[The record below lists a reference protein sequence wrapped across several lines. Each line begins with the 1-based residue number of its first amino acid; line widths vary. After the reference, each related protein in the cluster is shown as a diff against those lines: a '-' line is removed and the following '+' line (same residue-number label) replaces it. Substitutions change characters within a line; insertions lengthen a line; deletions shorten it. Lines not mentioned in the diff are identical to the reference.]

1 MSVRW
6 HPCLIIEVRKLLLYA
21 ELFIWVTERKVKRVS
36 LLLKSKTPIKAIYGG
51 IFLAAITGCS
61 PEKTSEQQSIATTP
75 VAQPSPVKHE
85 LAKAEITNA
94 NNFEL
99 KQEPVY
105 FSFYDLGINAG
116 DDAAKHLTVTADGAA
131 QTAEIIDRD
140 GNGEQDGLLLAIDL
154 PSAGKKSVIISSD
167 PVLQKPALKK
177 QTQAE
182 ISIKEGGEWK
192 GKEYVGGTFKNVD
205 KVTPPPQY
213 TDHSYWIRYEG
224 PGIESD
230 KVAYRIYLD
239 WRNGFDIFGKRVND
253 VVLQNVGQ
261 DGYDSYHLNADWGV
275 DVLKVGKS
283 LGMGGFGF
291 WNGKGVDLVSLVDTR
306 EAIITNN
313 GNLFS
318 GFKINYNGWQINNQ
332 KLDVNAHFTMNA
344 GSRLVNVKLEASH
357 QLPNIAIGLVKHP
370 NTTLIEGP
378 QNISGYAWTYVGSWG
393 KQSWSG
399 ENDHLG
405 MAVIFRRDDRAQQ
418 TTDENS
424 YVSVMKDKGGELEYY
439 FVAAWEHELDGIKT
453 ETDFKAYLDRE
464 VQRLTKTPRV
474 RFESSLSA
482 DAKKNPLDADA
493 ALDWAKKLADSELER
508 KTLKYHYQGWDEFR
522 KRPGKF
528 EYDVVGMQIA
538 ALQALNEISPNP
550 AYTKALE
557 TVTGSYVRDDG
568 HIETFEPDLFSID
581 LTKPGEM
588 VILLEQR
595 TKQEKYRKAVD
606 FLRDNLKRHP
616 RTSQGAFWHRATYP
630 NQLWL
635 DGVYMGMP
643 FLAQYASLYETGEQ
657 QHDSFKEAVHEF
669 IIAREHLRDP
679 KTGLYYHA
687 WDESKKADW
696 ADKETGR
703 SAEFW
708 SRGMGWYAMAL
719 VDVLDF
725 LPESENELRK
735 TLIDIVAEF
744 APDILRYQ
752 DGETFTWWQVTNKPG
767 EIGNYRESTAS
778 AMFTYFLAKAVN
790 KGYLPESYRDAAIKS
805 YQGMV
810 NEFMTVH
817 NDGKVSMNDQCL
829 VAGLGFGRDGSYD
842 YYMTE
847 RIFSNDPKG
856 NSPFIDASLEIY
868 KLLKQ

>member
-1 MSVRW
+1 MS
-6 HPCLIIEVRKLLLYA
+6 
-21 ELFIWVTERKVKRVS
+21 F
-36 LLLKSKTPIKAIYGG
+36 LLKGKTPLGAIYGG
-51 IFLAAITGCS
+51 IFLAAIAGCS
-61 PEKTSEQQSIATTP
+61 PEKTKEQQSTAKTP
-75 VAQPSPVKHE
+75 VAHHHASFHYEV
-85 LAKAEITNA
+85 AKAEVSNA
-94 NNFEL
+94 NNFAL
-99 KQEPVY
+99 NQEPIY
-105 FSFYDLGINAG
+105 FSFYDLGITSG
-116 DDAAKHLTVTADGAA
+116 EAAAQHLTATADGKVQAA
-131 QTAEIIDRD
+131 EVIDYD
-140 GNGEQDGLLLAIDL
+140 GNGDPDGLLLAIDL
-154 PSAGKKSVIISSD
+154 PPAGKKSLVISSG
-167 PVLQKPALKK
+167 PAIQKPVLKK

-192 GKEYVGGTFKNVD
+192 GKEYVGGTFKNVHR
-205 KVTPPPQY
+205 VTPPPQY

-230 KVAYRIYLD
+230 KVGYRIYLD

-253 VVLQNVGQ
+253 MVLQNVGQ
-261 DGYDSYHLNADWGV
+261 DGYDSYHLNSDWGV

-291 WNGKGVDLVSLVDTR
+291 WNGKNVELVSQVDTR

-313 GNLFS
+313 GDLFS

-332 KLDVNAHFTMNA
+332 RVDLNAHFTMSA
-344 GSRLVNVKLEASH
+344 GSRLVNVKLQSSEP
-357 QLPNIAIGLVKHP
+357 LPNMAIGMVKHL

-378 QNISGYAWTYVGSWG
+378 KEISGYAWTYVGSWG
-393 KQSWSG
+393 KQSLSG

-405 MAVIFRRDDRAQQ
+405 MAVIFRRDDRTEQ

-424 YVSVMKDKGGELEYY
+424 YVSVMKNKGGDLEYY
-439 FVAAWEHELDGIKT
+439 FLAAWEHELDGIKT
-453 ETDFKAYLDRE
+453 EAEFKAYLDQE

-474 RFESSLSA
+474 RFESALSA
-482 DAKKNPLDADA
+482 KAKKNPVDA
-493 ALDWAKKLADSELER
+493 AAALGWAKKLADSELER
-508 KTLKYHYQGWDEFR
+508 KTLNYHYQGWDEFR

-538 ALQALNEISPNP
+538 ALQALNEFSPNP
-550 AYTKALE
+550 AYTHALE
-557 TVTGSYVRDDG
+557 SVTGSYIRDDG

-595 TKQEKYRKAVD
+595 TGKEKYRKAVD
-606 FLRDNLKRHP
+606 FLRENLKRHP
-616 RTSQGAFWHRATYP
+616 RTSNGAFWHRATYP

-657 QHDSFKEAVHEF
+657 QRESFKEAVHEF
-669 IIAREHLRDP
+669 LVAREKTRDP

-687 WDESKKADW
+687 WDESRQANW
-696 ADKETGR
+696 ANKETGL
-703 SAEFW
+703 APEFW

-719 VDVLDF
+719 VDVLDY
-725 LPESENELRK
+725 LPESEPDLRK
-735 TLIDIVAEF
+735 NLTDIVTEF
-744 APDILRYQ
+744 AADILRYQ
-752 DGETFTWWQVTNKPG
+752 DPETYTWWQITNKPG
-767 EIGNYRESTAS
+767 EIGNYRESSAS

-790 KGYLPESYRDAAIKS
+790 KGYLPETYRDAALKS
-805 YQGMV
+805 YQGLV
-810 NEFMTVH
+810 NEFITVH
-817 NDGKVSMNDQCL
+817 RDGRISMNDQCL

-856 NSPFIDASLEIY
+856 NSPFIGASLEIH

>member
-1 MSVRW
+1 M
-6 HPCLIIEVRKLLLYA
+6 
-21 ELFIWVTERKVKRVS
+21 S
-36 LLLKSKTPIKAIYGG
+36 LLLKSKTPLKAIYGG
-51 IFLAAITGCS
+51 IFLAAISGCS
-61 PEKTSEQQSIATTP
+61 PEKTSEQQTTATTP
-75 VAQPSPVKHE
+75 VEQPAPVNHQI
-85 LAKAEITNA
+85 ATAEITNA
-94 NNFEL
+94 NGFAIQN
-99 KQEPVY
+99 EPIY
-105 FSFYDLGINAG
+105 FSFYDLGIEPTAE
-116 DDAAKHLTVTADGAA
+116 ATKHLSISANGSVQPSQTVDTDGDGALDSLLLVSDFA
-131 QTAEIIDRD
+131 EAEI
-140 GNGEQDGLLLAIDL
+140 
-154 PSAGKKSVIISSD
+154 KSFVISSD
-167 PVLQKPALKK
+167 PAIQKPALKK
-177 QTQAE
+177 LTQAE

-192 GKEYVGGTFKNVD
+192 GKEYVGGAFKNVD
-205 KVTPPPQY
+205 KVTPPAQY
-213 TDHSYWIRYEG
+213 TDHSFWIRYEG

-230 KVAYRIYLD
+230 KVAYRVYLD

-283 LGMGGFGF
+283 LGMGGYGF
-291 WNGKGVDLVSLVDTR
+291 WNGKSVDLVSLVDTR
-306 EAIITNN
+306 DAIITNN
-313 GNLFS
+313 GDLYS

-332 KLDVNAHFTMNA
+332 KLDLTAHLTMNA
-344 GSRLVNVKLEASH
+344 GSRLVNVKLQASQ
-357 QLPNIAIGLVKHP
+357 QLPNLAIGLVKHP
-370 NTTLIEGP
+370 GTTFIEGP
-378 QNISGYAWTYVGSWG
+378 QNISGYAWTYVASWG
-393 KQSWSG
+393 KQSLSG

-418 TTDENS
+418 TSDETS

-439 FVAAWEHELDGIKT
+439 FLAAWEHELDGIKT
-453 ETDFKAYLDRE
+453 EADFKAYLDRE
-464 VQRLTKTPRV
+464 IQRLTKTPRV

-482 DAKKNPLDADA
+482 EAKKNPVDADA
-493 ALDWAKKLADSELER
+493 ALDWAKKLADSELDR
-508 KTLKYHYQGWDEFR
+508 KTLNYHYQGWDEYR

-538 ALQALNEISPNP
+538 ALQEIDAISPNP
-550 AYTKALE
+550 AYRKALE
-557 TVTGSYVRDDG
+557 TVTGSYIRDDG

-595 TKQEKYRKAVD
+595 TKQEKYRKAAD
-606 FLRDNLKRHP
+606 FLRENLKRHP
-616 RTSQGAFWHRATYP
+616 RTSGGAFWHRATYP
-630 NQLWL
+630 DQLWL

-643 FLAQYASLYETGEQ
+643 FLARYAAAYETGAQ
-657 QHDSFKEAVHEF
+657 QHESFKEAVHEF
-669 IIAREHLRDP
+669 TIARDHLRDP

-703 SAEFW
+703 APQFW

-725 LPESENELRK
+725 LPESETELRK
-735 TLIDIVAEF
+735 TMIDIIVEL

-752 DGETFTWWQVTNKPG
+752 DEATGTWWQITDKPG
-767 EIGNYRESTAS
+767 EIGNYRESSAS
-778 AMFTYFLAKAVN
+778 AMFTYFLAKSIN
-790 KGYLPESYRDAAIKS
+790 RGYLPDSYRPAAIKS
-805 YQGMV
+805 YQGII

-817 NDGKVSMNDQCL
+817 KDGKVSMNDQCL

-847 RIFSNDPKG
+847 RIFSNDAKG
-856 NSPFIDASLEIY
+856 NSPFIVASLEIH
-868 KLLKQ
+868 KLLKQQ